1 MLTDKSSP
9 ERHTSA
15 GRDYQS
21 IHIMNIEE
29 EKRASSETKIRSIQK
44 QNRNSN
50 FKQIQKRDEK
60 DTVLVNVLRQS
71 LLSKHELI
79 EEKNFILEEI

>member
-21 IHIMNIEE
+21 VHIMNIEE
-29 EKRASSETKIRSIQK
+29 EKRASSETKLRS
-44 QNRNSN
+44 
-50 FKQIQKRDEK
+50 
-60 DTVLVNVLRQS
+60 T
-71 LLSKHELI
+71 
-79 EEKNFILEEI
+79 